1 MAQDLRELFKGDKS
15 FNKHEMPSDHEER
28 FLKLLDKKLPQKRKG
43 NSFFILKIAA
53 SLLVLV
59 SLGTV
64 FYNSFKNQGNTTVV
78 NVLEAIK
85 NQNSKITLGDISP
98 DLKKIEN
105 YYLAN
110 INVELAEMEITDD
123 NKKLFDGYVNR
134 LEELNS
140 EYQRLTN
147 ELNEVGPNEQ
157 TVSALIDNLQL
168 RLQLLYRLK
177 DKLEELKQTENEK
190 FNDQQV

>member
-1 MAQDLRELFKGDKS
+1 MAQDLRDLFKNNES
-15 FNKHEMPSDHEER
+15 FKPHKMPENHEKR
-28 FLKLLDKKLPQKRKG
+28 FMGMLDEQLPKKKR
-43 NSFFILKIAA
+43 NSTYLFLKIAA
-53 SLLVLV
+53 SLLLLL
-59 SLGTV
+59 SLGTI
-64 FYNSFKNQGNTTVV
+64 FYDSSDTVASQVVDVPEKSDNT
-78 NVLEAIK
+78 ND
-85 NQNSKITLGDISP
+85 KITLGDISP

-105 YYLAN
+105 YYIAN
-110 INVELAEMEITDD
+110 INVELAEVEITEE
-123 NKKLFDGYVNR
+123 NQQLFDGYMNR

-140 EYQRLTN
+140 EYQKLTE

-177 DKLEELKQTENEK
+177 DKLEELKQAKNEK